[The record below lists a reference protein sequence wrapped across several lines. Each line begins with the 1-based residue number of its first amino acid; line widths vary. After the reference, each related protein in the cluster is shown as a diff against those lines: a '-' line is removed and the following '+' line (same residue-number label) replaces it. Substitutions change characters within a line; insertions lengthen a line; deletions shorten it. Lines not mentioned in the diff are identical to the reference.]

1 MKQKVKCKIKTVL
14 FAIIFVSALSWF
26 YPAWKLMFSKFDPWY
41 LSINAVLLF
50 AIYHSST
57 KMFKN
62 AFASGWIE
70 FQEEKKM
77 LSFNL
82 NSKESAENLIRLC
95 EKYHDDMEVDII
107 HGRQTVD
114 GCSLMGVISLLGNF
128 VTVNPHSEEKELIQ
142 KFADE
147 LERIKC

>member
-1 MKQKVKCKIKTVL
+1 
-14 FAIIFVSALSWF
+14 
-26 YPAWKLMFSKFDPWY
+26 
-41 LSINAVLLF
+41 
-50 AIYHSST
+50 
-57 KMFKN
+57 
-62 AFASGWIE
+62 
-70 FQEEKKM
+70 M

-95 EKYHDDMEVDII
+95 EKYHDEMEVDVV

-128 VTVNPHSEEKELIQ
+128 VTVRPNCEDEELIQ
-142 KFADE
+142 KFSDE

>member
-1 MKQKVKCKIKTVL
+1 
-14 FAIIFVSALSWF
+14 
-26 YPAWKLMFSKFDPWY
+26 
-41 LSINAVLLF
+41 
-50 AIYHSST
+50 
-57 KMFKN
+57 
-62 AFASGWIE
+62 
-70 FQEEKKM
+70 M

-82 NSKESAENLIRLC
+82 NSKESAESLIRLC
-95 EKYHDDMEVDII
+95 EKYHDSIEVDII

-128 VTVNPHSEEKELIQ
+128 VTIRPNCEDEKLIQ

>member
-1 MKQKVKCKIKTVL
+1 MIGDVR
-14 FAIIFVSALSWF
+14 
-26 YPAWKLMFSKFDPWY
+26 
-41 LSINAVLLF
+41 
-50 AIYHSST
+50 
-57 KMFKN
+57 
-62 AFASGWIE
+62 
-70 FQEEKKM
+70 KM

-95 EKYHDDMEVDII
+95 EKYHDSMEVDVV

-128 VTVNPHSEEKELIQ
+128 VTVRPNCEDKELIL

-147 LERIKC
+147 LEAIKC